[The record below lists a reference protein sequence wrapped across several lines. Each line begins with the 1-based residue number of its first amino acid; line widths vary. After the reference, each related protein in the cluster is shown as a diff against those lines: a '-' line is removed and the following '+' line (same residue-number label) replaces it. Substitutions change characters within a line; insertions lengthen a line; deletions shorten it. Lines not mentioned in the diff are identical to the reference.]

1 MLRPW
6 KITLSERISTAR
18 DMPLYLQI
26 VHALIHEIQRGR
38 LTPGT
43 FLPSSRELARTLEVN
58 RKTIVLA
65 YEDLVA
71 QGWLEARGTRGT
83 MVAASLPEQPQA
95 ALGHVAPADIPS
107 FRFRSAGEPPFVLSG
122 SSWLTIDEGTPDCRL
137 FPVDTLARAYR
148 DAIIRARRWNRLR
161 YGDPRGSVL
170 LRQCLV
176 DMLAAERGLVAT
188 ADHICITRGS
198 QMAISI
204 AARVLVSPGDTVVM
218 EELSY
223 APAAHAFVAAG
234 AKVVSVPVDGGGV
247 NVEAIERACR
257 KHRVCAIFLTPHHHF
272 PTTVALRPDRR
283 LRLLDLSRQFGF
295 AIIEDDYDHEYHFES
310 QPLLPIASYAPG
322 NVIYVGSLSKLTLPA
337 LRIGYIVAP
346 SQVIEAIAGQVM
358 DTDRQGN
365 ILTEEAVAELIDAGE
380 LRRHARKTNLI
391 YARRRD
397 MFADLLREKLGDCCD
412 FDTPDGGLAFWLR
425 FRDQAALDRIDRDA
439 AARLLRLAPST
450 SYAIGGTGARGLRL
464 GFASLDEREA
474 SDAIGRLAGAI
485 GGTSGSA

>member
-6 KITLSERISTAR
+6 KITLSERVDAAR

-26 VHALIHEIQRGR
+26 VHALIHEVQRGR

-43 FLPSSRELARTLEVN
+43 FLPSSRELANTLGVN

-83 MVAASLPEQPQA
+83 MVAASLPEQPVATQP
-95 ALGHVAPADIPS
+95 HVVPAERPD
-107 FRFRSAGEPPFVLSG
+107 FRFRRPAAAPFILSG
-122 SSWLTIDEGTPDCRL
+122 SSWLTLDEGTPDCRL

-161 YGDPRGSVL
+161 YGDPRGSAM
-170 LRQCLV
+170 LRQCIV
-176 DMLAAERGLVAT
+176 DMLSAQRGLIAT
-188 ADHICITRGS
+188 PEHVCITRGS
-198 QMAISI
+198 QNAI
-204 AARVLVSPGDTVVM
+204 ALTARVLVSPGDVVLM
-218 EELSY
+218 EELTY
-223 APAAHAFVAAG
+223 TPAANAFAAAG
-234 AKVVSVPVDGGGV
+234 ARVVGVPVDGGGIDV
-247 NVEAIERACR
+247 AAVERACR
-257 KHRVCAIFLTPHHHF
+257 RHRVCAVFLTPHHHF
-272 PTTVALRPDRR
+272 PTTVALGPDRR

-295 AIIEDDYDHEYHFES
+295 AIIEDDYDHEYHFQS

-322 NVIYVGSLSKLTLPA
+322 QVIYVGSLSKLTLPA
-337 LRIGYIVAP
+337 LRVGYVVAP
-346 SQVIEAIAGQVM
+346 ARVIDAIAGQVM

-380 LRRHARKTNLI
+380 LRRHARKTGLV

-397 MFADLLREKLGDCCD
+397 AFATLLRVRLGDACD

-425 FRDQAALDRIDRDA
+425 FRDLRALDRIDRNA
-439 AARLLRLAPST
+439 ASLNLRLAPST
-450 SYAIGGTGARGLRL
+450 SYAIDGSAARGLRL
-464 GFASLDEREA
+464 GFASLDETEA
-474 SDAIGRLAGAI
+474 ADAIDRLVTAMA
-485 GGTSGSA
+485 